1 MTRIIGRWLL
11 LALCLIPIVLQAA
24 LPANMARIH
33 YNRGEGDYDGWGLH
47 VWGNDLD
54 FVQEVSWKKPLR
66 PSGQDTFG
74 IYFDIPIKPGA
85 NEVGFILHQGNIKNV
100 AKDMMWSLA
109 SQGREIWQ
117 LEGDPTIYTSR
128 PKIDNAQPEPVAPS
142 RPAAAPRPP
151 VETARPA
158 VSGDGAALALLDKLR
173 REMETRL
180 QLETQNQTRLQAELL
195 SEQQGR
201 QVAEQLLKQREQ
213 ALAQSQLEASSAASE
228 LHEQIKKLKSQLKSR
243 PQGNTGADG
252 ESSSAI
258 SWLWPLLLAIAATGW
273 IATIT
278 LMGRKTRKQK
288 DYVAGLEAEVASANN
303 RMQKEV
309 EERQS
314 AEQRILQLANYDELT
329 GLPNRAILNQTITQA
344 LAKAKRYKK
353 QLAVMFIDLDRFKLI
368 NDTMGHGAGD
378 HVLKTV
384 SERFKNCLRDSDTIA
399 RLGGDEFVVLVEE
412 LADPKYVAG
421 VAQKLVSAAQQP
433 FVIQGQECHVTAS
446 IGISTFPGD
455 GKDASNLLKNA
466 DIAMY
471 RAKEQGKNNFQY
483 YSEQMNMHS
492 LQRLALESSLRH
504 ALERNEFRLHYQPII
519 ETVSQRIVGVEA
531 LVRWQHPDMGMVGP
545 LQFIPIAEETGLIA
559 DIGRWVLETACRQ
572 GVIWREMGH
581 IINIS
586 VNLSPRQ
593 LNEPDLITEFQSA
606 FIKTDFPASQLTL
619 EITEGLMLS
628 NPDETVVVLQ
638 ELKDLGIRIAIDD
651 FGTGYSSLAY
661 LRRFPI
667 DTLKIDRSFLQDIPG
682 DADSSALT
690 AAVIALGHSLHLN
703 VVAEGVETDEQR
715 AFLLDHKC
723 QHLQGYWFCRPKP
736 GEDITVL
743 LSKQPLTA

>member
-11 LALCLIPIVLQAA
+11 LALCLIPITLQAA

-33 YNRGEGDYDGWGLH
+33 YNRSQGDYEGWGLH
-47 VWGNDLD
+47 IWGSDLD
-54 FVQEVSWKKPLR
+54 FVQEVSWKKPLK
-66 PSGQDTFG
+66 PSGQDSFG

-85 NEVGFILHQGNIKNV
+85 NEAGFILHQGNFKNV
-100 AKDMMWSLA
+100 AKDMAWGLS

-128 PKIDNAQPEPVAPS
+128 PKIDNGQPEPPVPVKPVPLARVPEVAP
-142 RPAAAPRPP
+142 RAPSS
-151 VETARPA
+151 E
-158 VSGDGAALALLDKLR
+158 GATLALLDKLR

-180 QLETQNQTRLQAELL
+180 LLETQNQTRLQAELL

-213 ALAQSQLEASSAASE
+213 ALVQSQIEASSAAT
-228 LHEQIKKLKSQLKSR
+228 LLNEQVKKLSTQLKQAR
-243 PQGNTGADG
+243 HGNGNTGTDG
-252 ESSSAI
+252 GPLAL
-258 SWLWPLLLAIAATGW
+258 LWPLLLALAVLGW
-273 IATIT
+273 LIT
-278 LMGRKTRKQK
+278 VVLLRKGNKKRKV
-288 DYVAGLEAEVASANN
+288 YLAEVEAEVATANN

-519 ETVSQRIVGVEA
+519 DTVSQRIVGVEA

-572 GVIWREMGH
+572 GVVWRELGH
-581 IINIS
+581 ILNIS

-682 DADSSALT
+682 DADSAALT

-736 GEDITVL
+736 GEDITAL
-743 LSKQPLTA
+743 LNKQARSA